1 MNTAKRLISPF
12 KEHNESAA
20 KKIKVQMSEDFKA
33 ETIDEKSVD
42 KEENYDFLFDE
53 EDDFD
58 LSAFETAEKDV
69 VKEKL
74 DLSKWKRCLV
84 KEVERDKKTFAL
96 VLKVSGKNGR
106 EMGDAEQEAE
116 AKCHLQGPWCH
127 TRISVEDVV
136 SLLGEWDDSLQAY
149 KVDKDQGFC
158 VINPDTLISG
168 TSVVGS
174 LFCRRKAVLQDR
186 FRGIDA
192 NNKVMVIG
200 SLVHELLQIVLEK
213 DLKELKDI
221 EKLAHDLLNSQETA
235 FMLYGSQLTREDT
248 TMEVLQFVRSIH
260 QFMQQYVDEKLSSS
274 FPLQKESFQ
283 GRITEI
289 QDIEENLW
297 IPQLGLKG
305 KIDVSVKIHPR
316 RQKGQLANFL
326 KQQEKVVPLELKTG
340 RASFSMEHKG
350 QLILYQMM
358 LSALGKPTESG
369 LLLYLRENL
378 MREILGSRN
387 EQRDLIGLRN
397 DLSHYLSNFPDFAT
411 QPADLAL
418 PEEKFIQ
425 PFELPEPISHPTA
438 CAQCAY
444 ATICCSFAKT
454 DSSLELRASHPLNKV
469 SSDSISHLTAKDYE
483 YFMKWC
489 HLLMMEE
496 QEARKSNYLRALWCQ
511 TPENRQEMGRAI
523 CNLKISQ
530 QPIEKE
536 ESRYK
541 HTFVLESN
549 NSNGSAEDGN
559 VEDGDILDLTLSG
572 FSVGEYVIVSTPQR
586 LAIAAG
592 FVLDLSPT
600 SITVSLERNL
610 LQNYKQQTF
619 IIDKH
624 DSHSGNVFNFTN
636 LGLLLDNTERS
647 SLLRQ
652 IIIEKQPPSYHKV
665 LPKIIATEGA
675 EILKQLNVVQRAAVL
690 KALTTQSFMLI
701 KGLPGTGKTQTLVAI
716 VRLLHLMG
724 KSVLI
729 TSHTHSAVDNL
740 LLRLKDHQLPFLRL
754 GSSARVNAQL
764 KNHSETILTANCKT
778 EAELSK
784 LYDSYQIVGVT
795 CLGSS
800 HAIFLHRRFDFCIV
814 DEATQVM
821 QPTVLRPLFFS
832 QRFILVGDPD
842 QLPPLIRS
850 PLARQKGADES
861 LFQRLDCTEA
871 TSVLTLQYRMNK
883 TITKLANEL
892 TYQGSLQCGSN
903 EVKSAIMYKPINQT
917 FVKEKWLQRVLQTHV
932 DQSVFL
938 LDTLDCSERSYNF
951 AKTKHSATC
960 SLIETTF
967 NEEQLPGELLNK
979 SPTKTSKRLSKYTNY
994 CEAALVFRVVTALL
1008 NCQYDPQRIGVVAP
1022 YRAQVELLKKLVLQ
1036 HHEYYEKSSKEN
1048 KSTLDFSSV
1057 EVNTVDQY
1065 QGRDKDIIIYSCS
1078 RTGSSAN
1085 KNMERNRDAEIL
1097 EDKRRLTVA
1106 ITRSKHKLII
1116 VGDAAC
1122 IQQYTPFQ
1130 TLLQHIP
1137 GFCKLKLED
1146 DKLGFQWSAVMEDLS
1161 RVINAT

>member
-1 MNTAKRLISPF
+1 MSTTKRLISPF
-12 KEHNESAA
+12 KEHNESVA
-20 KKIKVQMSEDFKA
+20 KKIKIQISDEIKT
-33 ETIDEKSVD
+33 ETIDEKSRD
-42 KEENYDFLFDE
+42 KEENYDFLFDQ

-58 LSAFETAEKDV
+58 LSAFEVVEKEMK
-69 VKEKL
+69 KEKL
-74 DLSKWKRCLV
+74 DLMQWQRCVV

-96 VLKVSGKNGR
+96 ILKVSRKNER
-106 EMGDAEQEAE
+106 ENENALEAE
-116 AKCHLQGPWCH
+116 AKCYLQGPWCH
-127 TRISVEDVV
+127 TKVAVDDVV
-136 SLLGEWDDSLQAY
+136 SLLADWDENLQAF

-158 VINPDTLISG
+158 VINPDNLISG

-213 DLKELKDI
+213 NLKEIKEI
-221 EKLAHDLLNSQETA
+221 EKIATDLLNSQETA
-235 FMLYGSQLTREDT
+235 FMLYASQLTKADT
-248 TMEVLQFVRSIH
+248 TLEVLHFVRSIH
-260 QFMQQYVDEKLSSS
+260 QFMQQYVEENLSSS
-274 FPLQKESFQ
+274 FPLQKENFQ

-316 RQKGQLANFL
+316 RQKGQMANFV

-340 RASFSMEHKG
+340 RATFSMEHKG

-358 LSALGKPTESG
+358 LSALGKPTETG
-369 LLLYLRENL
+369 LLLYLRETL
-378 MREILGSRN
+378 MREIVGSRN

-397 DLSHYLSNFPDFAT
+397 DLSHYLASFPDFQN
-411 QPADLAL
+411 QPNELSL

-425 PFELPEPISHPTA
+425 PFELPEPISHPVA

-444 ATICCSFAKT
+444 ATLCCSFAKT
-454 DSSLELRASHPLNKV
+454 DSSLELRSSHPLNKV
-469 SSDSISHLTAKDYE
+469 SSESISHLTAKDYE
-483 YFMKWC
+483 YFIKWC

-496 QEARKSNYLRALWCQ
+496 QEARKSNFSRALWCQ
-511 TPENRQEMGRAI
+511 TPESRQEMGRAI
-523 CNLKISQ
+523 CNLKISEK
-530 QPIEKE
+530 PIEKE

-541 HTFVLESN
+541 HQFVLDEN
-549 NSNGSAEDGN
+549 LNKTMENTED
-559 VEDGDILDLTLSG
+559 IIIDLTLSG
-572 FSVGEYVIVSTPQR
+572 FSVGDYVIVSSVKR

-592 FVLDLSPT
+592 FVLELT
-600 SITVSLERNL
+600 STTITVSLERNL
-610 LQNYKQQTF
+610 LHNYQHQSF

-624 DSHSGNVFNFTN
+624 DSQSGNVFNFTN

-647 SLLRQ
+647 GILRK

-675 EILKQLNVVQRAAVL
+675 EILKQLNSVQRAAVL

-740 LLRLKDHQLPFLRL
+740 LLRLKTFKLPFLRL
-754 GSSARVNAQL
+754 GSSARVNTQL
-764 KNHSETILTANCKT
+764 KDYTETSLTADCRT

-795 CLGSS
+795 CLGSA

-832 QRFILVGDPD
+832 ERFILVGDPD

-850 PLARQKGADES
+850 PLARQRGADES
-861 LFQRLDCTEA
+861 LFQRLDCAEA

-892 TYQGSLQCGSN
+892 TYQGALQCASN
-903 EVKSAIMYKPINQT
+903 EVKTAVMYKTIDMS
-917 FVKEKWLQRVLQTHV
+917 FVREKWLQRVLQTHV

-938 LDTLDCSERSYNF
+938 LDTQDCSERSYNF
-951 AKTKHSATC
+951 AKTKHNATC
-960 SLIETTF
+960 ALIETTF
-967 NEEQLPGELLNK
+967 NEEQFPTETVTK
-979 SPTKTSKRLSKYTNY
+979 SPTKTSKRISKYTNY
-994 CEAALVFRVVTALL
+994 CEAALVFRIVTALL
-1008 NCQYDPQRIGVVAP
+1008 NNQYDPDRIGIVAP
-1022 YRAQVELLKKLVLQ
+1022 YRAQVELLKKLALQ
-1036 HHEYYEKSSKEN
+1036 HHDYYQASSEK
-1048 KSTLDFSSV
+1048 LDFSAV

-1078 RTGSSAN
+1078 RTGSPTS
-1085 KNMERNRDAEIL
+1085 KSIERNRDAEIL

-1106 ITRSKHKLII
+1106 ITRSKHKLILI
-1116 VGDAAC
+1116 GDSAC
-1122 IQQYTPFQ
+1122 IAQYTPFE
-1130 TLLQHIP
+1130 TLLKHIP
-1137 GFCKLKLED
+1137 GFCKLRLED
-1146 DKLGFQWSAVMEDLS
+1146 DKLGFQWSSVLEDLS
-1161 RVINAT
+1161 KVINMN

>member
-1 MNTAKRLISPF
+1 MSTAKRIISPF

-20 KKIKVQMSEDFKA
+20 KKIKIQMSEDIKP
-33 ETIDEKSVD
+33 ETIDEKSRE
-42 KEENYDFLFDE
+42 KEENYDFLFDQ

-58 LSAFETAEKDV
+58 LSEFEAAEKESQT
-69 VKEKL
+69 EKL
-74 DLSKWKRCLV
+74 DLTEWKRCLV
-84 KEVERDKKTFAL
+84 REVEREKKTFAL
-96 VLKVSGKNGR
+96 ILKVSGKNGR
-106 EMGDAEQEAE
+106 ELKEDGEAE
-116 AKCHLQGPWCH
+116 AKCYLQGPWCH
-127 TRISVEDVV
+127 TKVSVEDVV
-136 SLLGEWDDSLQAY
+136 SLQAEWDDTLQAF

-192 NNKVMVIG
+192 NNKIMVVG

-213 DLKELKDI
+213 NLKELKQI
-221 EKLAHDLLNSQETA
+221 EEVATELLNSQETA
-235 FMLYGSQLTREDT
+235 LMLYGSQLTCADT
-248 TMEVLQFVRSIH
+248 SLEVLHFVRSIH
-260 QFMQQYVDEKLSSS
+260 QFMQQYVEEKQTSS
-274 FPLQKESFQ
+274 FPLQKENFQ

-305 KIDVSVKIHPR
+305 KIDVSVKIHAR
-316 RQKGQLANFL
+316 RQKGQLDSFV
-326 KQQEKVVPLELKTG
+326 KKQEKVVPLELKTG

-350 QLILYQMM
+350 QLILYEMM
-358 LSALGKPTESG
+358 LSALGKPTQSG

-397 DLSHYLSNFPDFAT
+397 ELSHYLSHFPDFAT
-411 QPADLAL
+411 LPDNLSL

-438 CAQCAY
+438 CSQCAY
-444 ATICCSFAKT
+444 ATLCCSFAKT
-454 DSSLELRASHPLNKV
+454 DNSLQLRSSHPLTKV
-469 SSDSISHLTAKDYE
+469 STESISHLTHKDYE
-483 YFMKWC
+483 YFIKWC

-511 TPENRQEMGRAI
+511 TAENRQEMGRAI

-530 QPIEKE
+530 KPVEKE

-541 HTFVLESN
+541 HQFVLEAN
-549 NSNGSAEDGN
+549 LNGCKAEEEN
-559 VEDGDILDLTLSG
+559 TEGDILDLTLSG
-572 FSVGEYVIVSTPQR
+572 FSIGEYVIVSTPKR

-592 FVLDLSPT
+592 FVLDLTTS

-624 DSHSGNVFNFTN
+624 DSQSGNVFNFTN

-647 SLLRQ
+647 TLLRK
-652 IIIEKQPPSYHKV
+652 IIIEKQAPSYHKV

-716 VRLLHLMG
+716 VRLLHIMG

-740 LLRLKDHQLPFLRL
+740 LLRLKDVQLPFLRL
-754 GSSARVNAQL
+754 GSSARVNSQL
-764 KNHSETILTANCKT
+764 KDHSESILAASCKT
-778 EAELSK
+778 EVELSK

-795 CLGSS
+795 CLGSA

-832 QRFILVGDPD
+832 ERFILVGDPD

-850 PLARQKGADES
+850 PLAKQKGADES
-861 LFQRLDCTEA
+861 LFQRLDCAEA

-892 TYQGSLQCGSN
+892 TYQGALQCGSN
-903 EVKSAIMYKPINQT
+903 EVKSAVMYKTIDLAV
-917 FVKEKWLQRVLQTHV
+917 VKEKWLQRVLQAHV

-951 AKTKHSATC
+951 AKNKHSATC
-960 SLIETTF
+960 ALIESTF
-967 NEEQLPGELLNK
+967 NEEQLPTEALTK
-979 SPTKTSKRLSKYTNY
+979 SPTKASRRLSKYTNY
-994 CEAALVFRVVTALL
+994 CEAAIVFRIITALL
-1008 NCQYDPQRIGVVAP
+1008 NCQYEPQRIGIVAP
-1022 YRAQVELLKKLVLQ
+1022 YRAQVELLKKLSQQ
-1036 HHEYYEKSSKEN
+1036 HHEFYQKD
-1048 KSTLDFSSV
+1048 TLDFSAV

-1078 RTGSSAN
+1078 RTGSSSS
-1085 KNMERNRDAEIL
+1085 KTVERNRDAEIL

-1116 VGDAAC
+1116 VGDTAC
-1122 IQQYTPFQ
+1122 IKQYTPFE
-1130 TLLQHIP
+1130 TLLKHIP
-1137 GFCKLKLED
+1137 GICKLKLED
-1146 DKLGFQWSAVMEDLS
+1146 EKLGFHWSTVMEDLS
-1161 RVINAT
+1161 QVINAV